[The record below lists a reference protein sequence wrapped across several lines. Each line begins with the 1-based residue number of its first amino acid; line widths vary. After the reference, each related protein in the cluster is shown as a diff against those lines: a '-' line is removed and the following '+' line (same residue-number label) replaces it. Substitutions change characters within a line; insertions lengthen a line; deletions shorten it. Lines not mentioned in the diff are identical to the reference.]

1 LKYFFSS
8 TQLLSF
14 AENYRFT
21 NMSIN
26 LDYFDRTQ
34 PSLYIPYVHQSV
46 SEELIRR
53 TIDQVNI
60 GKIARITFKPFVGK
74 RGEKVSS
81 AVVEFETWFR
91 NDTADKVRRTI
102 TQINDD
108 GKGKTFKLNYDRKY
122 HWEISAFKPKPK
134 DATKPTHT
142 ITRPTI
148 TFDDNEE
155 DEEDKFGPKLGT
167 NCAEKYNTSKI
178 RCEYD
183 DRRPREDRRPRDERP
198 RDERPR
204 DERPREDRRSRDE
217 RPRDYKPRDYKPRE
231 DRRPRDYKP
240 REDRRPRDERPRDER
255 PREDRRPREEIP
267 KEPMRP
273 RTPDGPPPTTYID
286 TYVQPDAFDLQT
298 NLYSGGVMLPIKKK
312 INIRLVDCEGDDDDD
327 DDLEIDIELEK
338 KEDDIDEDTQA
349 LYGDLNN

>member
-1 LKYFFSS
+1 
-8 TQLLSF
+8 
-14 AENYRFT
+14 
-21 NMSIN
+21 MSIN

-204 DERPREDRRSRDE
+204 DERPREDRRSRD
-217 RPRDYKPRDYKPRE
+217 DT
-231 DRRPRDYKP
+231 
-240 REDRRPRDERPRDER
+240 
-255 PREDRRPREEIP
+255 P